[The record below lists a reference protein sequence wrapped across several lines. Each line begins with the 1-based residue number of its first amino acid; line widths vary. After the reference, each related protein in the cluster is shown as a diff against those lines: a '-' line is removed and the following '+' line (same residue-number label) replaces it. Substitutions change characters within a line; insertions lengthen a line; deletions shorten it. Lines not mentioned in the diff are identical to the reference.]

1 MEIIILLILV
11 LINGFFSLSEI
22 SLVSSRK
29 NRLEVLASKG
39 SKGAKTALRLQKKS
53 ENFLSSIQIG
63 ITLIGI
69 ITGVYGGMSLS
80 EEIKPVFLHSSFT
93 RPYAAELALFLT
105 VGLITYISIV
115 IGELVPKTI
124 AMSNPEAIA
133 RRVARP
139 IAFFTFLFYPVVRLL
154 SVSTNFINRLL
165 GISKS
170 NDSLSES
177 ELRQLLK
184 TASVEGVIERNQNL
198 IHEKVFSF
206 SDKKARHVMTHRTD
220 IEWIDVNDSIDD
232 IKTRVLQ
239 MNHSRI
245 VCADGD
251 LDHFTG
257 FVRQKDLFKA
267 FAGNQK
273 FDLPEIVIDPILV
286 PESAVATSVLELL
299 RKGNGKI
306 CFVINEYGGFE
317 GIITLHDVLEH
328 IIGMVSEEWEN
339 SNPQVL
345 IREDKSILIDGDAPV
360 ELLTELIPGFE
371 VDFEEIDYSTVAG
384 LIFSR
389 INRFPRT
396 GDKIPFGR
404 FSMEIVDMDGARIDK
419 VLIMINDQE

>member
-1 MEIIILLILV
+1 MEIIILLVLV

-29 NRLEVLASKG
+29 NRLETLAAKG
-39 SKGAKTALRLQKKS
+39 SKGAITALRLQKKS
-53 ENFLSSIQIG
+53 ENFLSAIQIG

-69 ITGVYGGMSLS
+69 ITGVYGGLSLS
-80 EEIKPVFLHSSFT
+80 EEITPLFLKFEWT
-93 RPYAAELALFLT
+93 KPYAAELALFIT
-105 VGLITYISIV
+105 IGLITYISIV
-115 IGELVPKTI
+115 IGELVPKTM

-154 SVSTNFINRLL
+154 SVSTNLINRLL

-170 NDSLSES
+170 DDSLSES

-184 TASVEGVIERNQNL
+184 TASVEGIIERNQNM

-206 SDKKARHVMTHRTD
+206 SDKRARHVMTHRTD
-220 IEWIDVNDSIDD
+220 IEWIDINDSLDE
-232 IKTRVLQ
+232 IKEKVLQ

-245 VCADGD
+245 VCGDGN

-257 FVRQKDLFKA
+257 FVRQKDLFKT
-267 FAGNQK
+267 FMGKTK
-273 FDLPEIVIDPILV
+273 FNLKDIIIDPILV
-286 PESAVATSVLELL
+286 PESAVATGVLELL
-299 RKGNGKI
+299 RKGGGKI

-328 IIGMVSEEWEN
+328 IIGVVPEEWEN
-339 SNPQVL
+339 NDPQVL
-345 IREDKSILIDGDAPV
+345 IRDDESMLVDGDAPV
-360 ELLTELIPGFE
+360 EILTELIPGFE

-384 LIFSR
+384 LVFSK

-396 GDKIPFGR
+396 GDKVSFGR
-404 FSMEIVDMDGARIDK
+404 FSIEIIDMDGTRIDK
-419 VLIMINDQE
+419 VLIMMNDKP